1 MADEGP
7 FSFMKRKKQGYLS
20 RPVQCPFVVLEPEAV
35 SQLQVSEQTP
45 LVCVSLGLAQYQF
58 SEGLLNL
65 GIKSV
70 ILDQIETNSL
80 VRGPECQ

>member
-7 FSFMKRKKQGYLS
+7 FSFMKRKKQGYLR
-20 RPVQCPFVVLEPEAV
+20 RPVQCLFVVLEPAV
-35 SQLQVSEQTP
+35 SQLQVSERTP

-58 SEGLLNL
+58 SDGLLNL

-80 VRGPECQ
+80 VCGPECQ